1 MEAFSDGV
9 LAIIITIMVLE
20 LKVPHDASLS
30 ALGPLWSVFL
40 SYVLSFVYI
49 GIYWNNHHHLLHTVQ
64 KVTGGILWA
73 NLHLLFWLSVVPF
86 VTGWMGENHF
96 AAAPTAVYGGV
107 LLMAAIAYW
116 TLQRVIIQS
125 QGEGSLL
132 KQALRD
138 DWKGNLSPAI
148 YVVGIAAATTLPW
161 VAGALYALVAVIWLV
176 PDKRI
181 ERVLH
186 GAVGAVAATILLGG
200 TADAQA
206 QDAQADAAIRAV
218 VADQAAAWDAGDAP
232 GYARHVAPEASFTN
246 LFGMVMYGAP
256 AFAARHVEILATF
269 YKGTTKHHAIR
280 RIRFVSP
287 DVAIVDIDNEVRG
300 VKAMPAGIVV
310 PPDGI
315 VRTQLMEV
323 FVRRDGRWWIEAY
336 HNVDVKPRN

>member
-1 MEAFSDGV
+1 MTD
-9 LAIIITIMVLE
+9 T
-20 LKVPHDASLS
+20 
-30 ALGPLWSVFL
+30 
-40 SYVLSFVYI
+40 
-49 GIYWNNHHHLLHTVQ
+49 
-64 KVTGGILWA
+64 
-73 NLHLLFWLSVVPF
+73 
-86 VTGWMGENHF
+86 
-96 AAAPTAVYGGV
+96 
-107 LLMAAIAYW
+107 
-116 TLQRVIIQS
+116 
-125 QGEGSLL
+125 
-132 KQALRD
+132 
-138 DWKGNLSPAI
+138 SPGAR
-148 YVVGIAAATTLPW
+148 TLP
-161 VAGALYALVAVIWLV
+161 AALVLFLAAW
-176 PDKRI
+176 P
-181 ERVLH
+181 
-186 GAVGAVAATILLGG
+186 AVAF
-200 TADAQA
+200 AQEA
-206 QDAQADAAIRAV
+206 PAEAAIRAV

-323 FVRRDGRWWIEAY
+323 FVRRDGRWWIEAC